1 MCANYPESQ
10 THVQMIKI
18 YLLALEPINMETKP
32 LQMWM
37 GIIKNWSR
45 LNASFPVCYVVRS
58 CTIAHN
64 HSTIQ
69 CPHVH
74 CDRTLHPHTC
84 ITFCIGASF
93 YFWLCR
99 CVYIWPGS
107 FWIKFQYLPYRVWCV
122 LNTEFYCTHGNAK
135 EAASIFHLFSKQTCS
150 KTNSCVS
157 TWYVCMNASA
167 SESKHSIIL
176 Q

>member
-1 MCANYPESQ
+1 
-10 THVQMIKI
+10 
-18 YLLALEPINMETKP
+18 METKP

-122 LNTEFYCTHGNAK
+122 LNTEFYCTHGDAN
-135 EAASIFHLFSKQTCS
+135 
-150 KTNSCVS
+150 
-157 TWYVCMNASA
+157 A

-176 Q
+176 QYNWTRALTALSTLIHIVIILFSVCTILHLLCITYTWCSSIECSGSAIQW

>member
-58 CTIAHN
+58 CTIAQN

-93 YFWLCR
+93 YF
-99 CVYIWPGS
+99 
-107 FWIKFQYLPYRVWCV
+107 
-122 LNTEFYCTHGNAK
+122 
-135 EAASIFHLFSKQTCS
+135 
-150 KTNSCVS
+150 
-157 TWYVCMNASA
+157 
-167 SESKHSIIL
+167 
-176 Q
+176 